1 MANQLDD
8 KIIGLKEQIKK
19 LQSQK
24 DSLLKELDTIEEK
37 YENQDRLY
45 RKYFPLIID
54 TVAVGDSAFPR
65 VCRDLSA
72 ALKKGATSVKIAYI
86 FEQLKTAMLKEGIG
100 PVAVKKKKGMFGL
113 LGKSSS
119 DNFIDEFKQ
128 SYQEILNSL
137 RSTLDSK
144 YASRMDTVT
153 SIILNAADT
162 GDINDIRESIF
173 KLVFVYIA
181 ETNQDREKVNSFV
194 QDIVGKILD
203 IEGKLNT
210 SYEQTSSLFSS
221 NSGFETILSSEVTGL
236 KKATDVALSL
246 DDLKVQITQRLASI
260 ENALNN
266 KQIKDK
272 AIQAVAEKNRSIFK
286 TGFAKLKKEL
296 NEATQYSEQLEEK
309 LNRDQLTGSFNR
321 RAYDKKIEDEMELFL
336 RYGTIFS
343 LLLIDADKF
352 KNIND
357 RYGHAI
363 GDRCLQ
369 EIIKRS
375 IPLLRRN
382 DMLAR
387 YGGEEFVVI
396 MPQTDAN
403 GAKEAAEKIRQTIGK
418 IEFLYKNETV
428 KVTVSIGITQ
438 VQEGDTTHLQVF
450 ERADVAVYKAKENGR
465 NQVLVHLIA
474 EK

>member
-1 MANQLDD
+1 MVIQLDE
-8 KIIGLKEQIKK
+8 KIVGLKEQIKK

-37 YENQDRLY
+37 FESQDRLY
-45 RKYFPLIID
+45 RKYFPIIID
-54 TVAVGDSAFPR
+54 TVAAGDTAFAR

-72 ALKKGATSVKIAYI
+72 SLKKGASSVKIAYI
-86 FEQLKTAMLKEGIG
+86 FDQLKTAMIKEGIG
-100 PVAVKKKKGMFGL
+100 PVAIKKKKGMFSGL
-113 LGKSSS
+113 LKSSS
-119 DNFIDEFKQ
+119 DNFFEEFKQ
-128 SYQEILNSL
+128 SYQEILNTL

-144 YASRMDTVT
+144 YASRMDNVT
-153 SIILNAADT
+153 SRILNASDT
-162 GDINDIRESIF
+162 GDITDIRESIF
-173 KLVFVYIA
+173 KLVFVYIS

-203 IEGKLNT
+203 IEAKLTT

-221 NSGFETILSSEVTGL
+221 NSGFETLLNSEVTGL
-236 KKATDVALSL
+236 KKTTDVASSL
-246 DDLKVQITQRLASI
+246 DDLKIQITQRLTSI
-260 ENALNN
+260 ENALNT

-272 AIQAVAEKNRSIFK
+272 AIQAVAEKNRQIFK
-286 TGFAKLKKEL
+286 SGFAKLKKEL

-357 RYGHAI
+357 RYGHTI

-396 MPQTDAN
+396 MPQTDVN
-403 GAKEAAEKIRQTIGK
+403 GAKEAAEKIRQTIEK
-418 IEFLYKNETV
+418 IEFLYKNESV

-438 VQEGDTTHLQVF
+438 VQEGDTTHLSVF

-465 NQVLVHLIA
+465 NQVLVHPI
-474 EK
+474 EKK